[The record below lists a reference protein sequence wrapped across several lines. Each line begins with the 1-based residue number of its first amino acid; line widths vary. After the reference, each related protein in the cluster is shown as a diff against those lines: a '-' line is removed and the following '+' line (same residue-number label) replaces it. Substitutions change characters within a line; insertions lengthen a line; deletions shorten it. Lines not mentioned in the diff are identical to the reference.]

1 MIFLTKTDILEIH
14 RRAIDEFGGAHGVL
28 NAGALESALVS
39 AENRQWYDAADLVG
53 CAASYAF
60 HLTRAHAFID
70 GNKRVAAAAT
80 EVFLLVNDAEFEAS
94 EDDLYEFFMGIASG
108 EISRDATELW
118 LRARILTKG
127 RR

>member
-14 RRAIDEFGGAHGVL
+14 RRAIDEFGGSHGVL

-39 AENRQWYDAADLVG
+39 AENRQWYEDADLVG

-80 EVFLLVNDAEFEAS
+80 EVFVLINDAEIDAS
-94 EDDLYEFFMGIASG
+94 EDQLFDFFMDIASG
-108 EISRDATELW
+108 DISRDAAEQW
-118 LRARILTKG
+118 LRARIMTKG
-127 RR
+127 RT